1 MRNYIEKMIIQ
12 NRVFAVQ
19 GLLHAAAAG
28 RRTISFPQLFG
39 EFEKTV
45 DPHDVYDTL
54 EAACV
59 ELADWKVAIYS
70 VLLAKAGTQ
79 LPGDGFFD
87 IFRLHRDDDYKRI
100 AGNTHLR
107 ALTHEQ
113 RSEMVCIERP
123 RVYAHAGT

>member
-1 MRNYIEKMIIQ
+1 MIIHD
-12 NRVFAVQ
+12 RVFAVQ

-39 EFEKTV
+39 EFGENV
-45 DPHDVYDTL
+45 APNDVYDTL

-59 ELADWKVAIYS
+59 KLADWKVAIYS
-70 VLLAKAGTQ
+70 VLLAKADTR

-87 IFRLHRDDDYKRI
+87 IFRLHREDDYDRI
-100 AGNTHLR
+100 AGNTHVH
-107 ALTHEQ
+107 ALNHEQ
-113 RSEMVCIERP
+113 RREMVGIERP